1 MTLPTYTIPN
11 LEDAIS
17 GVSAALTRQQ
27 MLDLGWPVE
36 PEEIDSEPP
45 YAVLTPEHIR
55 VPNTFRCP
63 RCYSQWPR
71 WQWFDMVL
79 DVRAVAQ
86 FPEDFLCTGCLRTE
100 FIYGGYL
107 RSQWLTDIGA
117 PASAIASMVAR
128 RPIQHTGKPIR
139 TPPTARPPGQR
150 PPPVKKR

>member
-11 LEDAIS
+11 LDDAIN
-17 GVSAALTRQQ
+17 GVSTALTRQQ
-27 MLDLGWPVE
+27 MLNLGWAVE
-36 PEEIDSEPP
+36 PEVIDSEPP
-45 YAVLTPEHIR
+45 FAVLVPEHIR
-55 VPNTFRCP
+55 VPDIFRCP
-63 RCYSQWPR
+63 RCYSSWPR
-71 WQWFDMVL
+71 WQWFDHVL

-117 PASAIASMVAR
+117 PPAAVAAMQSR
-128 RPIQHTGKPIR
+128 RPIQHTGQNR

-150 PPPVKKR
+150 PPPGRR